1 MSETVATTPQLLAPG
16 ATSASA
22 GADGKPKKYRYVRIR
37 LCMPGN
43 AITTI
48 SLNPGLVEKAARVL
62 GSERKAREVAQAAAL
77 EYVEG
82 KSPARTRSNF
92 AARALQRLVNTP
104 SSVMA

>member
-1 MSETVATTPQLLAPG
+1 MSETASNPANTPAP
-16 ATSASA
+16 AAASA
-22 GADGKPKKYRYVRIR
+22 EEPKKYKYVRIR

-48 SLNPGLVEKAARVL
+48 SLDPELVEKATRVL
-62 GSERKAREVAQAAAL
+62 GSEQKAREVAQAAAL

-82 KSPARTRSNF
+82 KSAARTRSNF

-104 SSVMA
+104 SGLTA